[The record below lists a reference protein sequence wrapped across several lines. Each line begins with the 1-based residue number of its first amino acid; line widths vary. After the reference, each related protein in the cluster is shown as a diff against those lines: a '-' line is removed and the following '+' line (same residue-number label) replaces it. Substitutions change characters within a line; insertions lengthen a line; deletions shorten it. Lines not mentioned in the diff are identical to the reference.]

1 MDNVYEGI
9 IFAPMFTQY
18 EDVLQYLYANLPM
31 FQRIGAVAFKSD
43 LSNTIALC
51 EALDNP
57 QKKVKSVHIAGT
69 NGKGSTSHMLASI
82 LQSAGYKTGLYTSP
96 HLKSFTERIRVNG
109 AEVSQ
114 QFVVDFVNRIQPV
127 IERVKPSFFEIT
139 VAMAFD
145 YFVREQVD
153 IAVIEVGLGGRL
165 DSTNVIT
172 PELSLITNIGWDHT
186 DLLGDTLDKIAA
198 EKAGIIKKNVPV
210 VVSEHQPGIADVF
223 KSKAAVETAPLHFA
237 SDVYT
242 VQLRDEHGS
251 ILFDVLK
258 NGKPAQKGIA
268 LPLQGIYQQK
278 NLAGVLQAVDILRQ
292 QGWKISEEQ
301 LLDGLTKVMSQ
312 TGLKGRWQKLGTNP
326 LIVCDT
332 GHNLDGVAQVV
343 KQLQQLSYHQLFMV
357 IGMVKDKDISGVLE
371 LLPKDANYY
380 FCQASIPRALDAGI
394 LAEKARGIGL
404 KGEVIANVNDAI
416 HQARARAS
424 ADDVIFIG
432 GSTFIV
438 AEIEE
443 L

>member
-1 MDNVYEGI
+1 MDNECEGI
-9 IFAPMFTQY
+9 IFAPMFTEY

-31 FQRIGAVAFKSD
+31 FQRVGSVAFKSD

-57 QKKVKSVHIAGT
+57 QRKFKSIHIAGT
-69 NGKGSTSHMLASI
+69 NGKGSTSHMLASV

-109 AEVSQ
+109 KEVSE

-145 YFVREQVD
+145 YFVHEQVD
-153 IAVIEVGLGGRL
+153 VAVIEVGLGGRL

-186 DLLGDTLDKIAA
+186 DLLGDTLEKIAA

-210 VVSEHQPGIADVF
+210 VVSEQQPGIADVF
-223 KSKAAVETAPLHFA
+223 RSKAAAETAPLRFA

-242 VQLRDEHGS
+242 VQFREEKGTV
-251 ILFDVLK
+251 LFDALK
-258 NGKPAQKGIA
+258 NGKPAHTGIA

-278 NLAGVLQAVDILRQ
+278 NLAGVLCAIDVLRQ
-292 QGWKISEEQ
+292 QGWKITDEQ
-301 LLDGLTKVMSQ
+301 LVDGLMKVMSQ

-332 GHNLDGVAQVV
+332 GHNLDGVTQVV
-343 KQLQQLSYHQLFMV
+343 KQLQQLSYKRLFMV

-371 LLPKDANYY
+371 LLPKEANYY
-380 FCQASIPRALDAGI
+380 FCQASIPRALEAGI
-394 LAEKARGIGL
+394 LAEKARSTGL
-404 KGEVIANVNDAI
+404 KGEVIANVNEAI
-416 HQARARAS
+416 QRARAKAS
-424 ADDVIFIG
+424 AEDVIFIG
-432 GSTFIV
+432 GSTFVV
-438 AEIEE
+438 AEIDG